1 MKKIT
6 TAFLILF
13 IGLSLASQAQAP
25 GWAWAKN
32 GGGAGD
38 EAGKSVA
45 NDLNGNVF
53 ITGFFRSKT
62 IQFGTITLANTDTT
76 GNTDDIFLV
85 KYDSAG
91 TLLWAKS
98 FGGRGDDEGSSL
110 STDYMG
116 NVYLTANFT
125 SLTLKVG
132 FITLTNANTDSLS
145 LNYDGFTAQFSS
157 LGNVIWAKRFGNIG
171 DDNINGIS
179 TDLVGN
185 TYITGSFNSDTV
197 YFDTLKVVS
206 DGSVN
211 LFIAKLNLFGDVVWA
226 KSAGG
231 NMEDKSLAIATDS
244 IGNIAITGY
253 FFSNSI
259 AFDNFVLH
267 KKDTSGSV
275 SGGYTNDIFTT
286 KYNPLGNVMWAK
298 SAGGSNLYVD
308 DISSNSVAMSSK
320 GEVCIT
326 GYFRYDSLYFDSLKL
341 YSSFES
347 RDVFVAKYNSGG
359 RIMWAKRAGDNLDD
373 EGRGIA
379 VDKLGNIYVAGYF
392 SNDTIAFD
400 SVSLTGHSLDAE
412 IYVVKISPAGTVIWA
427 KSAGGVNGD
436 FCNAVSAFD
445 INKVYITGQY
455 YSSSIAFDGSVVTNQ
470 AIGDV
475 FVARL
480 YPITVGLPAYTDL
493 SAELIIYPNPAAQ
506 YSTIK
511 YSLKY
516 PASVSIEIYNEL
528 GEKVST
534 IISRE
539 LQSEG
544 EYNYI
549 FSAAHSGIYFV
560 KLQTSE
566 GVLVK
571 RIMFSK

>member
-1 MKKIT
+1 MKKISA
-6 TAFLILF
+6 AFFILF

-38 EAGKSVA
+38 EAGKSIA

-91 TLLWAKS
+91 TLLWAKG

-116 NVYLTANFT
+116 NVYLTGNFT
-125 SLTLKVG
+125 SLKLKVG
-132 FITLTNANTDSLS
+132 TDTLTNANTDSLS
-145 LNYDGFTAQFSS
+145 LNYDGFTAMFSS
-157 LGNVIWAKRFGNIG
+157 AGNVQWAKSFGNIG

-179 TDLVGN
+179 TDLAGN
-185 TYITGSFNSDTV
+185 TYITGNFNSDTV
-197 YFDTLKVVS
+197 YFDTSKVIS
-206 DGSVN
+206 DGSIN
-211 LFIAKLNLFGDVVWA
+211 LFIAKLDLFGDVLWA

-231 NMEDKSLAIATDS
+231 NKEDNSLAIATDS

-267 KKDTSGSV
+267 KKDTTGTDTT
-275 SGGYTNDIFTT
+275 GYANDIFTV
-286 KYNPLGNVMWAK
+286 KYNPRGNVLWAK
-298 SAGGSNLYVD
+298 SAGGSNLYTD

-320 GEVCIT
+320 GDVYIT

-341 YSSFES
+341 YSSIES
-347 RDVFVAKYNSGG
+347 RDIFITKYNSAG

-379 VDKLGNIYVAGYF
+379 VDKLGNVYVAGYY

-412 IYVVKISPAGTVIWA
+412 IYVVKISPAGTVLWA
-427 KSAGGVNGD
+427 KSAGSVNGD

-445 INKVYITGQY
+445 INKVYTTGQY
-455 YSSSIAFDGSVVTNQ
+455 YSSSISFDGAVVTNQ
-470 AIGDV
+470 GIGDV

-480 YPITVGLPAYTDL
+480 YPITVGLPTYTDL

-511 YSLKY
+511 YSLKS
-516 PASVSIEIYNEL
+516 PTSVSIEIFNEL

-534 IISRE
+534 VITRQQ
-539 LQSEG
+539 QSEG
-544 EYNYI
+544 EYNYM
-549 FSAAHSGIYFV
+549 FSAAQSGIYFV

-566 GVLVK
+566 GVLIK
-571 RIMFSK
+571 RIIFSK